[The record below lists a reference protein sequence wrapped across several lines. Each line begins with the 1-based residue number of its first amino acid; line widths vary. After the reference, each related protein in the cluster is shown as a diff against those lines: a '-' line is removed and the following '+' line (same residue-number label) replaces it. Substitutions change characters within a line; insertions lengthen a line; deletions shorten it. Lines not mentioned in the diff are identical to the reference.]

1 MVIQWSFAF
10 RASFSGHS
18 RFARHSI
25 VIQLSFNDAKPMTPK
40 ANDAK
45 PMTIAS
51 VFTPNC
57 ITSITNI
64 LIKMIIKND
73 IHKILLKS

>member
-1 MVIQWSFAF
+1 MVILWSFVL
-10 RASFSGHS
+10 RTSFSGHL

-25 VIQLSFNDAKPMTPK
+25 VIQLSFNDAKPMTPQ

-45 PMTIAS
+45 QMTIHCLPR
-51 VFTPNC
+51 FRPNC

-64 LIKMIIKND
+64 L
-73 IHKILLKS
+73 LKSNYN